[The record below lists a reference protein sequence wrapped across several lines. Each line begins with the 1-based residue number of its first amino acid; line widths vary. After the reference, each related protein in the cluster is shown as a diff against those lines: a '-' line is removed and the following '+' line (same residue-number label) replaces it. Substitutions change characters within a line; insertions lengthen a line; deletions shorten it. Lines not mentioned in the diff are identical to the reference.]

1 MIKEKSKTS
10 SENLEEEP
18 FRTLGLE
25 LKKKKSII

>member
-25 LKKKKSII
+25 FKKNL